1 MPHDTSNTIIWCDE
15 SIKKWF
21 NAKIVS
27 ALKNKNNQLI
37 AVSQEIFTNC
47 SLDDA
52 QSYWKF
58 LFELGFDGICT
69 NFAKDCKSFIT
80 GMGDRI

>member
-1 MPHDTSNTIIWCDE
+1 MPNNISDQIIWCDE

-21 NAKIVS
+21 NHDSIS
-27 ALKNKNNQLI
+27 QLKNKNNQLI

-52 QSYWKF
+52 KLYWKF
-58 LFELGFDGICT
+58 LSKLGFNGICT
-69 NFAKDCKSFIT
+69 NFAKDCKSLMMK
-80 GMGDRI
+80 MGEKI